1 MQPASPLVALPQHD
15 AVRDV
20 YAQRHVE
27 DAPRERHRLA
37 GLHARQAVH
46 GYVLAVP
53 HRALVGRDRVAP
65 RKHAGGEAVR
75 GGVGIRRGI
84 RRGVEATRAFPGG
97 VRPSRERAFAETPGS
112 RPHVSVRGEGRE
124 APRDVRARAVRRR
137 RRVRRR
143 SRRIGLT
150 ARGGEIA
157 SRDRRGGRRGGRR
170 GDARR
175 PVRARRQ
182 ARDAFQRAPHRH
194 GDPRTTSTCVRSAS
208 VSDAWGTNPKRLVR
222 VVVRSGVVARAMM
235 RAGGRNINNRQM
247 RNTRAARDDISFSE
261 RRV

>member
-1 MQPASPLVALPQHD
+1 MA
-15 AVRDV
+15 
-20 YAQRHVE
+20 
-27 DAPRERHRLA
+27 RERHRLA

-53 HRALVGRDRVAP
+53 HRALVGRHRVAP
-65 RKHAGGEAVR
+65 RKHAGGEAVVER
-75 GGVGIRRGI
+75 GIGIRRGI
-84 RRGVEATRAFPGG
+84 GCRGVTRATRAFPGG
-97 VRPSRERAFAETPGS
+97 VRPSRELVNLETPGS
-112 RPHVSVRGEGRE
+112 RPHVSVRGECRE

-208 VSDAWGTNPKRLVR
+208 VSDARGTNPKRLVR